1 MDVSVCVCVCV
12 SILCEWVCMSVWV
25 YCVCVCVYCV
35 SVYQCVWVYC
45 VCVCVC
51 VYVDGD
57 NDWDFLPN
65 AQKQSHKP
73 HYSLGLIQ
81 AMKNLRLC
89 QKNTDLKNHQI
100 ILKTKKCQALNSV
113 GGTALSLSL
122 STFIAL
128 RPDWGDH
135 IKAYL
140 RSLISFLELK
150 WHRTQLWEELFQV
163 FKWVSKCL
171 PYVHYI
177 LDCFGFFFFI
187 L

>member
-1 MDVSVCVCVCV
+1 MWVWVCEYTVWVSVYECV
-12 SILCEWVCMSVWV
+12 SILCVCIL
-25 YCVCVCVYCV
+25 CVCVSMCV
-35 SVYQCVWVYC
+35 SILCM
-45 VCVCVC
+45 CVC

-57 NDWDFLPN
+57 SDWDFLPN

-135 IKAYL
+135 IKAYF

-171 PYVHYI
+171 PYVH
-177 LDCFGFFFFI
+177 
-187 L
+187 